1 MRQKS
6 LSAFAAALLSSGASG
21 AYAADSGT
29 AGNPGN
35 PGNKATP
42 QAGGAV
48 KNAPGAESA
57 HDNATRQKLGQW
69 ALGKTVYDRAG
80 DPIGTVTRVEDD
92 RIAVSAGADLGIGA
106 REIMLTSDQL
116 NQSGSGADMRL
127 ITNLTKAEL
136 KAQPDASGQMKTR

>member
-1 MRQKS
+1 LPGRTFGPDNARRYHMRQKS
-6 LSAFAAALLSSGASG
+6 LIAFAAALLISGASG

-106 REIMLTSDQL
+106 GHCTDGIA
-116 NQSGSGADMRL
+116 GAVIHRL
-127 ITNLTKAEL
+127 AEC
-136 KAQPDASGQMKTR
+136 P